1 MELSQ
6 PRLHTYQSHFMIIP
20 LRQIGRLLDYLSLIC
35 YKTALLLHE
44 NNKFD
49 ILKKKIAEDS
59 TKQLL
64 EEQGTILFIIPS
76 FILLVY
82 AHDELN

>member
-1 MELSQ
+1 M
-6 PRLHTYQSHFMIIP
+6 HY
-20 LRQIGRLLDYLSLIC
+20 IGRLLDYLSLIC